1 MGGDLVTPLV
11 SAPPLS
17 RLPTFLWEGKKFG
30 TETDKVGT
38 SKECLKICRVFLPRV
53 GRRGS
58 EGGGEVREEG
68 VCRGERREEG
78 RGDGG
83 GGVCNIVV
91 RYFYLSF
98 NDGNYL
104 HLFGPTVP
112 MVFQLKVRAV
122 QN

>member
-58 EGGGEVREEG
+58 EGGGGVQGRGEVREEG
-68 VCRGERREEG
+68 VGGEREGRREEG
-78 RGDGG
+78 TGG
-83 GGVCNIVV
+83 GGW
-91 RYFYLSF
+91 YSSPLFLSF
-98 NDGNYL
+98 
-104 HLFGPTVP
+104 F
-112 MVFQLKVRAV
+112 
-122 QN
+122 

>member
-1 MGGDLVTPLV
+1 M
-11 SAPPLS
+11 
-17 RLPTFLWEGKKFG
+17 PTFLWEGIKPG

-58 EGGGEVREEG
+58 EGGGGVQGREKG
-68 VCRGERREEG
+68 GGKRG
-78 RGDGG
+78 RGGAGG
-83 GGVCNIVV
+83 IVV

-104 HLFGPTVP
+104 HLFGPTDGISTKSGSYTK
-112 MVFQLKVRAV
+112 LKI
-122 QN
+122 